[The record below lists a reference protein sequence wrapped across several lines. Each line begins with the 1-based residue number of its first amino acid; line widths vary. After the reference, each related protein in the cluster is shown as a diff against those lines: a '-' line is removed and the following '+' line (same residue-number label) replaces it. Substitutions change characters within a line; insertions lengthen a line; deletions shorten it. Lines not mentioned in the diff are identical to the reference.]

1 MPFRWREIFE
11 KENELAKAKASEAV
25 DAHADPKAQLALT
38 IRGLQDQ
45 HDQLEHACAAVIAQA
60 KTLGDKLQR
69 DMAQQANLENQAR
82 AALAVG
88 HTDAAQAIAIQVVT
102 VRNLIASEQP
112 AYEQAKAAADQAQQ
126 AFKDNSDQLQ
136 QKMAEAKQLA
146 AEIDQAAMQHNVN
159 ESMKAVTSLTRHVIP
174 SFDQVRDKVNAQ
186 LAQEQADAALTG
198 GLSGDALGIHSAH
211 LAQQAAAD
219 EVLASLGATPRA
231 AAPASVQTVAPAS
244 VPTVAPVASGEKRQD
259 AGGSPMDRL

>member
-1 MPFRWREIFE
+1 MFE
-11 KENELAKAKASEAV
+11 KENELVKAKVNEAI

-45 HDQLEHACAAVIAQA
+45 HDQLEHACATVMAQA

-69 DMAQQANLENQAR
+69 DLAQQANLENQAR
-82 AALAVG
+82 AALAAG
-88 HTDAAQAIAIQVVT
+88 HTEAAQAIATQIVA
-102 VRNLIASEQP
+102 VRNLTASEKP

-136 QKMAEAKQLA
+136 QKMAEAKQLS

-159 ESMKAVTSLTRHVIP
+159 ESMKAVTSLTSHVIP

-186 LAQEQADAALTG
+186 LAQEQADAALAG
-198 GLSGDALGIHSAH
+198 GLSGGDGSLQDAH
-211 LAQQAAAD
+211 LARQAAAD
-219 EVLASLGATPRA
+219 EVLASLGSTPLSAA
-231 AAPASVQTVAPAS
+231 AAPAATPAAPS
-244 VPTVAPVASGEKRQD
+244 EKGRHT
-259 AGGSPMDRL
+259 GGSPMDQL

>member
-1 MPFRWREIFE
+1 MPFRWREIFA
-11 KENELAKAKASEAV
+11 KENELAKAKVSEAV

-38 IRGLQDQ
+38 IRKLQDQ
-45 HDQLEHACAAVIAQA
+45 HDQLEHACVAVIAQA

-69 DMAQQANLENQAR
+69 DMAQQANLESQAR

-88 HTDAAQAIAIQVVT
+88 HADAAQAIALQIVT
-102 VRNLIASEQP
+102 VRNLIAAEQP

-126 AFKDNSDQLQ
+126 AFQDNSDQLQ
-136 QKMAEAKQLA
+136 QKMAEAKQLS

-159 ESMKAVTSLTRHVIP
+159 ESMKAVTSLTSHVIP

-198 GLSGDALGIHSAH
+198 GLGGDLAVRNAH

-219 EVLASLGATPRA
+219 AVLASLGSPPLA
-231 AAPASVQTVAPAS
+231 ASPASAPTALPAAS
-244 VPTVAPVASGEKRQD
+244 SGKRQD
-259 AGGSPMDRL
+259 AAASPMDKL